1 MTVKATTNRSSRK
14 AAPTRKVP
22 GKKGSIRVQ
31 KAEKPIADLKTNPDL
46 ETRIE
51 DIAESRINDEAALM
65 EMKDIENNMKFQNVA
80 VGEMSMSV
88 FNVKKELHT
97 LTTLFKVT
105 LGVGSVGVV
114 LVVGIILRLTQYI

>member
-1 MTVKATTNRSSRK
+1 MTVKATTIRSSRK
-14 AAPTRKVP
+14 AAPTRKVA

-31 KAEKPIADLKTNPDL
+31 KAEKPIADLKTSPDL

-51 DIAESRINDEAALM
+51 DIAESRINDEAALI

-80 VGEMSMSV
+80 VGEMSKSV
-88 FNVKKELHT
+88 FNVEKELHT